1 MIHTSQGADKLG
13 EDIAFAFKNDAT
25 RAVTCRTHTF
35 TDLDPCGSQ
44 DVDRDSDLVL
54 AGDAS
59 RA

>member
-35 TDLDPCGSQ
+35 TDLDPCCS
-44 DVDRDSDLVL
+44 
-54 AGDAS
+54 
-59 RA
+59 